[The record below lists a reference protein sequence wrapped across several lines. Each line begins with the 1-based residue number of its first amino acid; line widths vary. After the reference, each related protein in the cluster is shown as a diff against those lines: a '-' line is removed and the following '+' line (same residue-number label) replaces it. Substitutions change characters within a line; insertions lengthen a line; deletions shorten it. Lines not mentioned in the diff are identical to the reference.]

1 MQYYDSFAK
10 QVIFNNQFGNPIM
23 GIPLQTCLQNET
35 KTTGGNLGI
44 EPTDELKRF
53 DGLIIPAGLYVKL
66 CRDVPSRTFKTTEC
80 KTITDELFDNLMT
93 VVTKPLKY
101 NQRRTVKRRVNK

>member
-23 GIPLQTCLQNET
+23 GIPLQTCMQNEN
-35 KTTGGNLGI
+35 KITGGTLEI
-44 EPTDELKRF
+44 DPTDELKRF
-53 DGLIIPAGLYVKL
+53 DGLIIPAGLYVNL
-66 CRDVPSRTFKTTEC
+66 CRDIPSRTFKKTEC
-80 KTITDELFDNLMT
+80 KIITDDLFDNLIT

-101 NQRRTVKRRVNK
+101 NQRRTLKRRVNK